1 MRVLVTGGLGF
12 IGSNLAKRLV
22 EDGNEVIIVDNLMK
36 NYGGN
41 LHNISNFSKNITW
54 HSYDIRD
61 VSSIKKI
68 LKDIDI
74 IFNLASQIGHSFS
87 MTNPNE
93 DLDINTVAQLN
104 FLEAI
109 KINCP
114 EALIIYTSTR
124 QVYGAPRY
132 KPVDE
137 NHPINPPDINGINK
151 FAAEQYHLLYH
162 RVYGLK
168 TVVLRLTNTYGP
180 RMRIKDARQ
189 TFLGIWIRNLIE
201 GKKIQVFGDGEQ
213 LRDFNFV
220 EDVVDALLSCTINK
234 NAVGRIFNIGSKEV
248 ISLSSLAKNICKLK
262 ENSEWE
268 LVPFPKD
275 KKLIDIGNYY
285 TDFSLAKKIL
295 NWEPKIDL
303 KEGLEKSFNFYN
315 KYFDHYI

>member
-213 LRDFNFV
+213 LRDLNFV
-220 EDVVDALLSCTINK
+220 EDVVDALISCSINK
-234 NAVGRIFNIGSKEV
+234 NAVGRVFNIGSKEV
-248 ISLSSLAKNICKLK
+248 ISLSSLAKDICTLK
-262 ENSEWE
+262 ENSKWE
-268 LVPFPKD
+268 FVPFPEH

-285 TDFSLAKKIL
+285 TDFTLAKNIL
-295 NWEPKIDL
+295 NWEPKIGL
-303 KEGLEKSFNFYN
+303 KEGLEKSFNFYQ
-315 KYFDHYI
+315 KHFDHYI